1 MDAIL
6 PGHQV
11 SDEDTY
17 NRFLKRKGPSVV
29 ADFID
34 GRGDFGRYL
43 RQIAPMGAP
52 ALRCWA
58 DWEPEPCPLPLIAPL
73 LAPRTNAS
81 DRSSDWLVRALERIE
96 IGGKPLKEISKT
108 AELLAPG
115 PCRPLDG
122 LPAWWSH
129 LEPAWAGNW
138 QPRGPQ
144 PQGQRTGRVRRDLLA
159 PVCVDLHGRPL
170 AWASG
175 TVLGLSDHEE
185 FTKAGKI
192 SKDPRNARRYRDR
205 GRALLALLGVWPWAS
220 APHGRLMPNWQEDR
234 SFMFSLECWVSRA
247 NDDLR
252 GEIARTDRALS
263 AIVRADGDRGA
274 YLRGLSSQ

>member
-6 PGHQV
+6 PAHQV

-73 LAPRTNAS
+73 LAPRT
-81 DRSSDWLVRALERIE
+81 
-96 IGGKPLKEISKT
+96 
-108 AELLAPG
+108 
-115 PCRPLDG
+115 LDG

-144 PQGQRTGRVRRDLLA
+144 RQGQRTGRVRRDLL
-159 PVCVDLHGRPL
+159 
-170 AWASG
+170 
-175 TVLGLSDHEE
+175 
-185 FTKAGKI
+185 
-192 SKDPRNARRYRDR
+192 
-205 GRALLALLGVWPWAS
+205 
-220 APHGRLMPNWQEDR
+220 
-234 SFMFSLECWVSRA
+234 
-247 NDDLR
+247 
-252 GEIARTDRALS
+252 
-263 AIVRADGDRGA
+263 
-274 YLRGLSSQ
+274 